1 MVAHFK
7 KSLQKF
13 SSSTHL
19 SCVPCTSIL
28 FCLLFCSHVYAQ
40 SSQFS
45 KNEKNYLERT
55 LNSTIVDDPINGDY
69 VFYARNKGNEKIG
82 VFQYL
87 GGKNIQTI
95 IPQEMDSIGQL
106 QNTGAVIKSN
116 GQYGF
121 YKAWDR
127 QMGVPPNFK
136 RYYCDG
142 DFEGYN
148 LIAFQNKNHYW
159 GVYSLNEDQWVIPF
173 LFKTVKAIP
182 KPTNSFLTNF
192 DTTAYNK
199 SIKYLQALPKE
210 SKKINL
216 KGFNLTFIHPNVAQ
230 FKRVEELNLHGNHLS
245 EFPKELNGLKLTTLD
260 YRGNTYTERLTK
272 KEINAHNSLKVFS
285 FGSHYLPGRWP
296 LRQHYTPLFFD
307 SSLFSNSSF
316 EKVICNYR
324 INKSDL
330 NPLEW
335 ICSLPKLKQ
344 LEFQKGGI
352 QPFSLI
358 SPKQW
363 ACRKTLE
370 YLRIEDFESIE
381 TTLASLKYFPN
392 IKRIHLNSIKKVDLK
407 KLKDIPGTPEY
418 INIVIWSEIEDSGR
432 WRGVPLFTFDNT
444 LGYKER
450 NDFLSAIEE
459 YQKSRTN
466 TEE

>member
-1 MVAHFK
+1 MIGHMMKTF
-7 KSLQKF
+7 LEF
-13 SSSTHL
+13 SFPIIVKHIRQL
-19 SCVPCTSIL
+19 SIL

-45 KNEKNYLERT
+45 KKEKNYLERT
-55 LNSTIVDDPINGDY
+55 LNSTIIDDPINGDY

-87 GGKNIQTI
+87 GGKNIATI

-121 YKAWDR
+121 HKAWDR

-142 DFEGYN
+142 DFEDYK

-159 GVYSLNEDQWVIPF
+159 GVYSAYEDQWVIPF
-173 LFKTVKAIP
+173 IYKNAQAIP

-216 KGFNLTFIHPNVAQ
+216 EGFNLTFIHPNVAQ

-296 LRQHYTPLFFD
+296 LRNYYTPLFFD

-344 LEFQKGGI
+344 LEFNKGGI
-352 QPFSLI
+352 QPFSLK
-358 SPKQW
+358 PPNQW

-370 YLRIEDFESIE
+370 YLRIEDFEGIE
-381 TTLASLKYFPN
+381 STLASLKYFSN
-392 IKRIHLNSIKKVDLK
+392 IKRLYLNSIKKVDLE
-407 KLKDIPGTPEY
+407 KLKDIQGTPEY
-418 INIVIWSEIEDSGR
+418 INIVIWKEIEDSGR

-444 LGYKER
+444 LGYKQR
-450 NDFLSAIEE
+450 TDFLSAIDE

>member
-1 MVAHFK
+1 MIGHFMK
-7 KSLQKF
+7 TLLEF
-13 SSSTHL
+13 SFPLNVKHIRQL
-19 SCVPCTSIL
+19 SIL
-28 FCLLFCSHVYAQ
+28 FCFLFCSHVYAQ

-45 KNEKNYLERT
+45 KKEKNYLERT
-55 LNSTIVDDPINGDY
+55 LNSTIIDDPMNGDY

-82 VFQYL
+82 VFQYM
-87 GGKNIQTI
+87 GGKNIETI

-121 YKAWDR
+121 HKAWDR

-136 RYYCDG
+136 RYYCGG
-142 DFEGYN
+142 DFEDYK
-148 LIAFQNKNHYW
+148 LIAFQNKEHYW
-159 GVYSLNEDQWVIPF
+159 GVYSTYEDQWVIPF
-173 LFKTVKAIP
+173 IYKNAQAIP

-216 KGFNLTFIHPNVAQ
+216 EGFNLTFIHPNVAQ

-245 EFPKELNGLKLTTLD
+245 EFPKELNDLKLTTLD

-296 LRQHYTPLFFD
+296 LRDYYTPLFFD

-316 EKVICNYR
+316 EKVVCNYQ

-335 ICSLPKLKQ
+335 ICSLPTLKQ
-344 LEFQKGGI
+344 LEFNKRGI
-352 QPFSLI
+352 QPFSLK
-358 SPKQW
+358 PPNQW

-370 YLRIEDFESIE
+370 YLRIEDFEGIE
-381 TTLASLKYFPN
+381 STLASLKYFSN
-392 IKRIHLNSIKKVDLK
+392 IKRLYLNSIKKVDLE
-407 KLKDIPGTPEY
+407 KLKDIQGTPEY
-418 INIVIWSEIEDSGR
+418 INILIWSEIEDSGR

-444 LGYKER
+444 LGYKQR
-450 NDFLSAIEE
+450 NDFLSAIDE